1 MKNKIT
7 RMEYGKR
14 NKKRVNIYIN
24 DEFAFSCDEEIVFK
38 YKLEKDKE
46 IDLQYLNE
54 VINEDNYVKAKTSAL
69 KSIEKAH
76 KTEKDIIDKL
86 EKAEFNN
93 EIIERVLEFLKGYDF
108 IDDERFCDMF
118 INDKIKKFGKNKIK
132 FDLIKKGIDKKLI
145 EAKLH
150 KVDINLEIDTAKN
163 LAEKKLKE
171 INKKYGK
178 RIVYNKVGS
187 YLATKGYSFDIINE
201 VLPLIIN
208 SPDTSDL
215 DNESNKDDLDNQQL
229 FKIGEKKYRQLLKNE
244 KDDKKIYIKLSQ
256 FLMRKGYEWE
266 EIKVTIKKIIGDD
279 YE

>member
-38 YKLEKDKE
+38 YKLEKDRE

-54 VINEDNYVKAKTSAL
+54 VINEDNYIKAKTKAL
-69 KSIEKAH
+69 KSFERAH
-76 KTEKDIIDKL
+76 KTEKEIIDKL
-86 EKAEFNN
+86 EKAEYNN
-93 EIIERVLEFLKGYDF
+93 EIIDRVLQFLKGYGF
-108 IDDERFCDMF
+108 VDDVKYCDMF
-118 INDKIKKFGKNKIK
+118 INDKIKKFGKGKIK
-132 FDLIKKGIDKKLI
+132 FDLKKKGIDDKLI
-145 EAKLH
+145 EEKL
-150 KVDINLEIDTAKN
+150 KAVDINLEIDVAKK
-163 LAEKKLKE
+163 LAQKKLKE

-178 RIVYNKVGS
+178 RILYNKVAS
-187 YLATKGYSFDIINE
+187 YLSTKGYSFDIINE
-201 VLPLIIN
+201 ALPLIIK
-208 SPDTSDL
+208 SPDVSDF
-215 DNESNKDDLDNQQL
+215 DNDSNKDELDNQQL
-229 FKIGEKKYRQLLKNE
+229 VIIGEKKYRQLLKNE